1 MLLPSQKLHRSYEV
15 VRPMRDEM
23 IGCCGNYIFGES
35 MSFEI
40 DHDLDSS
47 PYPHSEAHMSNSFAK
62 VYTSPEIQEKLQSS
76 AQSVILLKRR
86 QISPLLPIE
95 GIMTPLESVK
105 NHSSPTR
112 LPPSAKEPLRVSEAE
127 YWKTYYEYPDGS
139 YEWKNGLLE
148 AKPMPDFLSISLYR
162 WFSRLL
168 EEYLTVFPIGRM
180 MVLEMGFRLELGDN
194 EVSIRKP
201 DLAVILHSNPVE
213 AKPLDRSFHGVCD
226 LCIEFLS
233 DSTPEEVERD
243 TVHKKREYAKA
254 GVAEY
259 YILDR
264 LHRHTAFYFLNQQGV
279 YEKMKHQEPGVIHSR
294 VLDRFAFR
302 LEDLEKQVA
311 FETLI
316 EDPLYQPFLLK
327 SFQQERQLKESA
339 LAREEKERQQKERAL
354 AREEKALAEVE
365 RLRALLQEKNS
376 DPR

>member
-1 MLLPSQKLHRSYEV
+1 
-15 VRPMRDEM
+15 
-23 IGCCGNYIFGES
+23 
-35 MSFEI
+35 
-40 DHDLDSS
+40 
-47 PYPHSEAHMSNSFAK
+47 
-62 VYTSPEIQEKLQSS
+62 
-76 AQSVILLKRR
+76 
-86 QISPLLPIE
+86 
-95 GIMTPLESVK
+95 
-105 NHSSPTR
+105 
-112 LPPSAKEPLRVSEAE
+112 
-127 YWKTYYEYPDGS
+127 
-139 YEWKNGLLE
+139 
-148 AKPMPDFLSISLYR
+148 MPDFLSISLYE
-162 WFSRLL
+162 WFFHLL
-168 EEYLTVFPIGRM
+168 KEYLTVFPIGRM

-213 AKPLDRSFHGVCD
+213 AKPMNRSFQGVCD

-233 DSTPEEVERD
+233 DSTPAEVERD

-264 LHRHTAFYFLNQQGV
+264 LRKHNAFYFLNEQGV
-279 YEKMKHQEPGVIHSR
+279 YERMKHHEPGVIHSR

-327 SFQQERQLKESA
+327 SFQQERQQKEKERQLKESA
-339 LAREEKERQQKERAL
+339 LAREEKAL
-354 AREEKALAEVE
+354 AREEKERQEKEDALAREEKERQEKEKALAEVE
-365 RLRALLQEKNS
+365 RFRALLQEKDS